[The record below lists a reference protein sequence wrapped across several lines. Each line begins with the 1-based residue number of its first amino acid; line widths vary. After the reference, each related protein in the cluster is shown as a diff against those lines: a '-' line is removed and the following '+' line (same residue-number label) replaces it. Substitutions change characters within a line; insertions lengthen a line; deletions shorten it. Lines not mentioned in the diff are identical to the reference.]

1 MDTIY
6 DGSTTTTHFI
16 YYQLDDKYTVEI
28 GVFGFIGTG
37 NLQTSNELNE
47 ELLKVLEFYRTEEN
61 MFILVDPETTEVM
74 VTE

>member
-6 DGSTTTTHFI
+6 DGSTTTTYLL

-28 GVFGFIGTG
+28 YISGFIGSG
-37 NLQTSNELNE
+37 YLRTSDELYE
-47 ELLKVLEFYRTEEN
+47 EFLKVLEFYRTEEN